1 MSAIFVDVTQLSV
14 WPGKLTGI
22 PRVMN
27 ELSRRFSS
35 EDAATLVVWKQ
46 GMFRKVVYTDLLEE
60 NRMKPVATASAVAP
74 ATASLKRLVH
84 AAERRASPKLITAR
98 QQLQQ
103 VFRSWQQSTVASQS
117 EGVHIQKGDIFVS
130 LWGVWGDQ
138 SYIDALVKLHTQG
151 VQLVEVIYDM
161 LPLVTP
167 QYSGHSTVPLEN
179 YATSIYPRCAQ
190 LLAISECSK
199 RDADTWLRARRLRVP
214 PIHVFRLGE
223 DFHFSKAEAPKDE
236 AFTAAKP
243 AKSGYIL
250 CLGTIE
256 ARKNHTL
263 LYYVYK
269 LAAQRAVK
277 LPKLVLVGRRG
288 WLTDDIFTL
297 MTMDP
302 ETRDQFVLLQNI
314 SDEELSWLF
323 EHCLFTIYPSF
334 YEGWGLPIAES
345 LARGVP
351 CIASNTSS
359 MPEIAGNLI
368 DYFSPVSVDE
378 CLAAIVHMLQPKAL
392 TAAKNKTKQ
401 YTATSWDDTFKVV
414 SAHIKELLV

>member
-35 EDAATLVVWKQ
+35 DGAAVLVVWKQ
-46 GMFRKVVYTDLLEE
+46 GVFQAIKYSDLLEE
-60 NRMKPVATASAVAP
+60 NRTKSVVAAAAVAP
-74 ATASLKRLVH
+74 ATVGLKRLVH
-84 AAERRASPKLITAR
+84 AAERRSPKLGTAR
-98 QQLQQ
+98 RRLQRALRSQQP
-103 VFRSWQQSTVASQS
+103 VMSQP
-117 EGVHIQKGDIFVS
+117 EGTHIQKGDIFVS
-130 LWGVWGDQ
+130 LWGIWGNQ
-138 SYIDALVKLHTQG
+138 SYIDALVNLHTQG

-167 QYSGHSTVPLEN
+167 QYSGHSTAPLEN
-179 YATSIYPRCAQ
+179 YATTIYPRCTQ
-190 LLAISECSK
+190 LLAVSECSK
-199 RDADTWLRARRLRVP
+199 RDTDAWLRARRLPVP
-214 PIHVFRLGE
+214 PIYVFRLGE
-223 DFHFSKAEAPKDE
+223 DFHFSKAETPKDPT
-236 AFTAAKP
+236 FTAAKI
-243 AKSGYIL
+243 AKNEYIL

-269 LAAQRAVK
+269 LAAQRGVK

-297 MTMDP
+297 MTTDP
-302 ETRDQFVLLQNI
+302 ETRNQFVFLQNI

-323 EHCLFTIYPSF
+323 GHCLFTIYPSF

-368 DYFSPVSVDE
+368 DYFSPVSADE
-378 CLAAIVHMLQPKAL
+378 CLAAIRHMLQPKAL
-392 TAAKNKTKQ
+392 AAAKRKTKQ
-401 YTATSWDDTFKVV
+401 YTTTSWDDTFKIVN
-414 SAHIKELLV
+414 AHIKELLV